1 MQCLMCGKDFYENG
15 SIREVLFE
23 EDLLCEACRSGWK
36 ENKRNGKIGKYKMK
50 SSWIYNDAFKTCLIQ
65 YKEAGDE
72 ALKDIFLY
80 PVKRDVKKYLK
91 GYTLLLMPST
101 KEKLEQRGFP
111 HLKYMFSCLKLPMLD
126 PFITEQ
132 NQKGKSFKERK
143 DIGKSMFL
151 KENIQLPY
159 KIALVD
165 DVYTTGSTIRGA
177 LNCID
182 EKKHKIKIYSVARVP
197 ILE

>member
-1 MQCLMCGKDFYENG
+1 MKCLMCGKDFDENG
-15 SIREVLFE
+15 SLREILFE
-23 EDLLCEACRSGWK
+23 EDLLCETCRSGWK
-36 ENKRNGKIGKYKMK
+36 ENKRNDKVGQYRMK

-80 PVKRDVKKYLK
+80 PVKKDVKKYLK

-101 KEKLEQRGFP
+101 KEKLEQRGFL

-132 NQKGKSFKERK
+132 NQKGKSLKERNA
-143 DIGKSMFL
+143 IGKSMYL
-151 KENIQLPY
+151 KENIKLPY

-177 LNCID
+177 LNCINQ
-182 EKKHKIKIYSVARVP
+182 KQHKIKIYTVARVP

>member
-1 MQCLMCGKDFYENG
+1 MKCLMCGKDFDENG
-15 SIREVLFE
+15 SLREILFE
-23 EDLLCEACRSGWK
+23 EDLLCETCRSGWK
-36 ENKRNGKIGKYKMK
+36 ENKRNDKVGQYRMK

-80 PVKRDVKKYLK
+80 PVKKDVKKYLK

-101 KEKLEQRGFP
+101 KEKLEQRGFS

-132 NQKGKSFKERK
+132 NQKGKSLKERNA
-143 DIGKSMFL
+143 IGKSMYL
-151 KENIQLPY
+151 KENIKLPY

-177 LNCID
+177 LDCINQ
-182 EKKHKIKIYSVARVP
+182 KQHKIKIYTVARVP

>member
-1 MQCLMCGKDFYENG
+1 MCGKDFYEEG
-15 SIREVLFE
+15 TLQEILFQ
-23 EDLLCEACRSGWK
+23 EDLLCKKCRSGWIK
-36 ENKRNGKIGKYKMK
+36 YNKNEYIGKIQMH
-50 SSWIYNDAFKTCLIQ
+50 SSWVYNDAFKTCLIQ

-72 ALKDIFLY
+72 ALKNIFLY
-80 PVKRDVKKYLK
+80 PIKKEVRKYLR

-101 KEKLEQRGFP
+101 KEKLEQRGFS
-111 HLKYMFSCLKLPMLD
+111 HLKYMFSCLKLPMLE

-132 NQKGKSFKERK
+132 NQKGKSLKERK
-143 DIGKSMFL
+143 EIGKSITIE
-151 KENIQLPY
+151 ENIKLPY

-182 EKKHKIKIYSVARVP
+182 TKKHKIKIYTIARVP
-197 ILE
+197 VVA

>member
-1 MQCLMCGKDFYENG
+1 MKCLMCGKDFDENG
-15 SIREVLFE
+15 SLREILFE
-23 EDLLCEACRSGWK
+23 EDLLCETCRSGWK
-36 ENKRNGKIGKYKMK
+36 ENKRNDKVGQYRMK

-80 PVKRDVKKYLK
+80 PVKKDVRKYLR

-101 KEKLEQRGFP
+101 KEKLEQRGFS
-111 HLKYMFSCLKLPMLD
+111 HLRYMFSCLKLPMLD

-132 NQKGKSFKERK
+132 NQKGKSLKERNA
-143 DIGKSMFL
+143 IGKSMYL
-151 KENIQLPY
+151 KENIKLPY

-177 LNCID
+177 LNCINQ
-182 EKKHKIKIYSVARVP
+182 KQHKIKIYTVARVP

>member
-1 MQCLMCGKDFYENG
+1 MKCLMCGKDFDENG
-15 SIREVLFE
+15 SLREILFE
-23 EDLLCEACRSGWK
+23 EDLLCETCRSGWK
-36 ENKRNGKIGKYKMK
+36 ENKRNDKVGQYRMK

-80 PVKRDVKKYLK
+80 PVKKGVRKYLK

-101 KEKLEQRGFP
+101 KEKLEQRGFS

-132 NQKGKSFKERK
+132 NQKGKSLKERNA
-143 DIGKSMFL
+143 IGKSMYL
-151 KENIQLPY
+151 KENIKLPY

-177 LNCID
+177 LDCINQ
-182 EKKHKIKIYSVARVP
+182 KQHKIKIYTVARVP

>member
-1 MQCLMCGKDFYENG
+1 MKCLMCGKDFDENG
-15 SIREVLFE
+15 SLREILFE
-23 EDLLCEACRSGWK
+23 EDLLCETCRSGWK
-36 ENKRNGKIGKYKMK
+36 ENKRNDKVGQYRMK

-80 PVKRDVKKYLK
+80 PVKKDVRKYLK

-101 KEKLEQRGFP
+101 KEKLEQRGFS

-132 NQKGKSFKERK
+132 NQKGKSLKERNA
-143 DIGKSMFL
+143 IGKSMYL
-151 KENIQLPY
+151 KENIKLPY

-177 LNCID
+177 LDCINQ
-182 EKKHKIKIYSVARVP
+182 KQHKIKIYTVARVP

>member
-1 MQCLMCGKDFYENG
+1 MKCLMCGKDFDENG
-15 SIREVLFE
+15 SLREILFE
-23 EDLLCEACRSGWK
+23 EDLLCETCRSGWK
-36 ENKRNGKIGKYKMK
+36 ENKRNDKVGQYRMK

-80 PVKRDVKKYLK
+80 PVKKDVRKYLR

-101 KEKLEQRGFP
+101 KEKLEQRGFS
-111 HLKYMFSCLKLPMLD
+111 HLKYMFSCLKLAMLD

-132 NQKGKSFKERK
+132 NQKGKSLKERNA
-143 DIGKSMFL
+143 IGKSMYL
-151 KENIQLPY
+151 KENIKLPY

-177 LNCID
+177 LDCINQ
-182 EKKHKIKIYSVARVP
+182 KQHKIKIYTVARVP